1 MYSQGAGMGGVG
13 STDYEVNRV
22 IRKLSESAP
31 EKRKN
36 IIDELVTLLSSELR
50 ERASGL
56 MGRERSNHILQ
67 TTALFHETYLRLV
80 SSRLSFDDRR
90 HFLAMSSRMMR
101 QIVID
106 IARRAKARKR
116 GDGAAMTGLDYET
129 ADKAFA
135 VDPALLLDIN
145 RAIGELD
152 REDQELIELRFFY
165 GLTLEET
172 AEAMN
177 LTYGTLRKR
186 WVGVRRELF
195 HALNGT

>member
-1 MYSQGAGMGGVG
+1 MGGAG
-13 STDYEVNRV
+13 STDDEVNRV
-22 IRKLSESAP
+22 IRKLSESTP

-101 QIVID
+101 EIVID
-106 IARRAKARKR
+106 MARRAKARKR

-152 REDQELIELRFFY
+152 REDQELSSCDFPGLRW
-165 GLTLEET
+165 
-172 AEAMN
+172 
-177 LTYGTLRKR
+177 KR
-186 WVGVRRELF
+186 QPRP
-195 HALNGT
+195 